1 MRLFIVAFLFLAN
14 PCGFAQDRPL
24 FSNEELKEIEVYKSD
39 EYLREQRIKEL
50 QTRSHAQIR
59 LILKSMSKF
68 EKEYLEKKFKKGFWK
83 KFDLQTDDALRK
95 RIILDLILKDL
106 YKDQE
111 K

>member
-1 MRLFIVAFLFLAN
+1 MKSIIVAFLFLGQVN
-14 PCGFAQDRPL
+14 TFAQKRAL
-24 FSNEELKEIEVYKSD
+24 FSNKELEEIEVYKSD
-39 EYLREQRIKEL
+39 EYLRQQRLRDL
-50 QTRSHAQIR
+50 QTRSHEQIR
-59 LILKSMSKF
+59 MILKSMSKF
-68 EKEYLEKKFKKGFWK
+68 EKKYLEKKFKKGFWK